1 MIFQSETGISKEKD
15 YELVYKEALSKA
27 FCLCFEL

>member
-27 FCLCFEL
+27 FWFML